1 MLLNKP
7 KFWDYKKSN
16 LLSILLMPFSMIIG
30 ISNLINFLYTK
41 KKFKIKTICVGNIYV
56 GGTGKTPISIEIYK
70 ILKKLKIKS
79 VFIKKNRLSH
89 RDEIKLLS
97 KIGPIISFKSRI
109 KSAEDAQRKK
119 FKFAIFDDGLQDKS
133 LNYDFKIVC
142 FDKKNFVGNG
152 KLIPAGPLREGLNSL
167 KKYDIIFF
175 NGFDKIKKN
184 ILSKIK
190 KINNKLEIFETYPVI
205 INKNKLKKKK
215 NYLIFSGIGNPNS
228 FKELLKRENFKISK
242 FITYPDHYNFSN
254 LDIST
259 IKNQAKF
266 LKSKILTTEKD
277 YLRIKKKNRTGI
289 NFVKIRSKI
298 NKEKKLIKLLK
309 G

>member
-41 KKFKIKTICVGNIYV
+41 KKLKIKTICVGNIYV

-70 ILKKLKIKS
+70 ILKKLKIRS
-79 VFIKKNRLSH
+79 VFIKKKRFSH

-259 IKNQAKF
+259 IKDQAKF
-266 LKSKILTTEKD
+266 FKSKILTTEKD
-277 YLRIKKKNRTGI
+277 YLRIKKKDRTGI

>member
-79 VFIKKNRLSH
+79 VFIKKNRFSH

-175 NGFDKIKKN
+175 NGFDKIKKKYS
-184 ILSKIK
+184 L
-190 KINNKLEIFETYPVI
+190 
-205 INKNKLKKKK
+205 
-215 NYLIFSGIGNPNS
+215 
-228 FKELLKRENFKISK
+228 
-242 FITYPDHYNFSN
+242 
-254 LDIST
+254 
-259 IKNQAKF
+259 
-266 LKSKILTTEKD
+266 
-277 YLRIKKKNRTGI
+277 
-289 NFVKIRSKI
+289 
-298 NKEKKLIKLLK
+298 
-309 G
+309 

>member
-41 KKFKIKTICVGNIYV
+41 KKLKIKTICVGNIYV

-70 ILKKLKIKS
+70 ILKKLKIRS
-79 VFIKKNRLSH
+79 VFIKKKRFSH

-97 KIGPIISFKSRI
+97 KIGPIISFKSRV

-152 KLIPAGPLREGLNSL
+152 NLIPAGPLRESLDSL

-175 NGFDKIKKN
+175 NGFGKIEKN

-205 INKNKLKKKK
+205 INKKKLKKKK

-309 G
+309 S

>member
-259 IKNQAKF
+259 IKDQAKF
-266 LKSKILTTEKD
+266 FKSKILTTEKD
-277 YLRIKKKNRTGI
+277 YLRIKKKDRTGI

-309 G
+309 S

>member
-41 KKFKIKTICVGNIYV
+41 KKLKIKTICVGNIYV

-70 ILKKLKIKS
+70 ILKKLKIRS
-79 VFIKKNRLSH
+79 VFIKKKRFSH

-97 KIGPIISFKSRI
+97 KIGPIISFKSRV

-152 KLIPAGPLREGLNSL
+152 NLIPAGPLRESLDSL

-175 NGFDKIKKN
+175 NGFGKIEKN

-228 FKELLKRENFKISK
+228 FNELLKRENFKISK

-309 G
+309 S

>member
-16 LLSILLMPFSMIIG
+16 FLSILLMPFSMIIG

-79 VFIKKNRLSH
+79 VFIKKNRFSH

-175 NGFDKIKKN
+175 NGFDKIEKN

-277 YLRIKKKNRTGI
+277 YLRIKKKNRIGI